1 MKKVNKTLIMVM
13 LLVFFLSGCWDIKD
27 IDKRVLPLVM
37 GITKVN
43 NDEYKVTAQI
53 PITKKDGEISRIV
66 TSIDKNVSSALGQ
79 IRTNSENAVDFSHVR
94 LIVIQKDISGNKKEL
109 MKLVSF
115 LMTSEE
121 IPTNAQLAFTDVPIE
136 KLLSNIN
143 DKLGVDSTSLYDFFN
158 KGAGWAPEIL
168 STRIWEVY
176 RSLHSY
182 TEDITIPVVD
192 SGKDTVLN
200 YKGAAV
206 LKMGELT
213 QRIDPNETQLIKLF
227 QNKNAKG
234 KIENV
239 GFASVM
245 VTKSAIENKTFMENN
260 KPLVS
265 TDVKLKIH
273 VLEREAGITNYR
285 IEKELEKLIE
295 ERFINMF
302 EKAQENK
309 TDIFGFG
316 QYFRNQI
323 PYEDLKNWKEK
334 YYPDLKVDFQVH
346 TSME

>member
-1 MKKVNKTLIMVM
+1 MKRVKALMILMF
-13 LLVFFLSGCWDIKD
+13 LVTFLSGCWDIKD
-27 IDKRVLPLVM
+27 IDKRVLPLVI
-37 GITKVN
+37 GISKVN
-43 NDEYKVTAQI
+43 NEDYKVTVQI

-66 TSIDKNVSSALGQ
+66 TSIDENVSSALGQ
-79 IRTNSENAVDFSHVR
+79 IKTNSENAVDYSHVR
-94 LIVIQKDISGNKKEL
+94 LVIIQSDLSDNKEEL
-109 MKLVSF
+109 KKLVTF
-115 LMTSEE
+115 LMTSREF
-121 IPTNAQLAFTDVPIE
+121 PTNAQLAFTDVSIE
-136 KLLSNIN
+136 ELLSNIN

-176 RSLHSY
+176 RSMFSY
-182 TEDITIPVVD
+182 TEDITIPIVD
-192 SGKDTVLN
+192 PGKDTVIN
-200 YKGAAV
+200 YKGAVA
-206 LKMGELT
+206 LKLGELT

-245 VTKSAIENKTFMENN
+245 ITSSDIENKTLMESN
-260 KPLVS
+260 KPVVS
-265 TDVKLKIH
+265 IDVKLKIH
-273 VLEREAGITNYR
+273 VLEREAGISNEL
-285 IEKELEKLIE
+285 IKKDLEKLIE
-295 ERFINMF
+295 ERFNKMF

-323 PYEDLKNWKEK
+323 PYDDLKNWREE